1 MLLICNDATVLLVIM
16 LQRCGWFSRA
26 CGNHVGV
33 CVQVARLAKQLPSKT
48 CDLFKMASYLA
59 EKMEIAPPVV
69 DADGF
74 LEDSDGDVDLT

>member
-1 MLLICNDATVLLVIM
+1 MLICHQRRHMLLDIM
-16 LQRCGWFSRA
+16 LQRCCGFSRA